1 MPNHSCICLIR
12 PTCLRCCGLMLP
24 GPALRRQKCA
34 LGVSQRLFTA
44 CRRRRTSGCY
54 PVTALFFFFLRSEAS
69 CAPTFCE
76 TTKAHVSTGFKLMG
90 CSRWICREVVQSFAP
105 ACLPPTLTTTT
116 TTLPQHGDQ
125 TVPRGRHKRIPKC
138 YLPREATG
146 RLPDKEPLFS
156 FLFDSHF
163 LGLYRAVLFFL
174 LFEKT

>member
-1 MPNHSCICLIR
+1 MRFRCLSKIIH
-12 PTCLRCCGLMLP
+12 
-24 GPALRRQKCA
+24 
-34 LGVSQRLFTA
+34 GVSASPHVGVLSRY
-44 CRRRRTSGCY
+44 GII
-54 PVTALFFFFLRSEAS
+54 FFFLRSEAS

-90 CSRWICREVVQSFAP
+90 CSRWICREVVQSFTP
-105 ACLPPTLTTTT
+105 ACLPPTLTTT